1 MIKMKRTSFKPY
13 SIVEET
19 AEETTYEFKTIYL
32 WVLYGIMMV
41 GMIGL
46 ALRNTTLMTI
56 GGVCLVVYFFTV
68 SLQYRRFGAI
78 TKKAAM
84 IGSVRFSG
92 SKWSFSKPLRIMIRK
107 GES

>member
-19 AEETTYEFKTIYL
+19 TEETTYEFKTIYL

-56 GGVCLVVYFFTV
+56 GGVCLVVYFWHN
-68 SLQYRRFGAI
+68 RE
-78 TKKAAM
+78 
-84 IGSVRFSG
+84 FSG
-92 SKWSFSKPLRIMIRK
+92 EGQTGCGARF
-107 GES
+107 